1 MENSNGDVVASDQ
14 VTTVAWAEG
23 LSEDAT
29 LELRP
34 ERQQEASEVAVW
46 QRALQAG
53 TTTHAEALWQDRAWS
68 S

>member
-14 VTTVAWAEG
+14 VATVAWAEG

-29 LELRP
+29 LELRSK
-34 ERQQEASEVAVW
+34 RQQGASEVAVW
-46 QRALQAG
+46 QRALQAR
-53 TTTHAEALWQDRAWS
+53 TTAHAEALGQDRAWS